1 MNLSQLKPPKGQKHK
16 NQRIGQGMGSGRGKY
31 SGRGAKGA
39 KSISGYSRMRG
50 FEGGQMPLHRRL
62 PKRGFTNI
70 FRKEFAIVNL
80 GHLDR
85 LPGDSFDPGKLLE
98 LGVIHKLKEGLKIL
112 GSGELKRKILVKA
125 HLFSK
130 SALEKIKAAGGT
142 AEVIPGVKLN
152 VKKVQHPGAKA
163 GTKPKSAAP
172 KPAEKPPAD
181 APEAVG
187 APVKEKKPSSK
198 KPGAEQPAAEKPA
211 AEKGAEKASKPK
223 QAKPSGKASNKEE
236 K

>member
-1 MNLSQLKPPKGQKHK
+1 MDLSQLKPPRGQKHK

-70 FRKEFAIVNL
+70 FRKEFAIINL
-80 GHLDR
+80 GALDQ
-85 LPGDSFDPGKLLE
+85 LEGDSFDPGKLLE
-98 LGVIHKLKEGLKIL
+98 TGAIRKIKDGLKIL
-112 GSGELKRKILVKA
+112 GSGELKRKIHVKA

-130 SALEKIKAAGGT
+130 AALEKIQALGGT
-142 AEVIPGVKLN
+142 VEVLGGNKAPSRAVKP
-152 VKKVQHPGAKA
+152 VKVRAAKPQGAPKA
-163 GTKPKSAAP
+163 AAP
-172 KPAEKPPAD
+172 KAEAPPAE
-181 APEAVG
+181 APEAG
-187 APVKEKKPSSK
+187 ETKKAKKTEKT
-198 KPGAEQPAAEKPA
+198 A
-211 AEKGAEKASKPK
+211 KPK
-223 QAKPSGKASNKEE
+223 QAKPSNKEE